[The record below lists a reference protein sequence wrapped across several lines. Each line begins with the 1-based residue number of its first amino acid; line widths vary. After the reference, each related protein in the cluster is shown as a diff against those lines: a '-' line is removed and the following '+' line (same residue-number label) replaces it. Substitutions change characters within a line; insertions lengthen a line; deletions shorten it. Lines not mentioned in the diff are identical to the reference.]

1 MTIKIVVYR
10 YWIAFNEENEKN
22 AKYIDGQIENVILD
36 DEDALTF
43 SGGVETI
50 ITTDIP
56 DHNRGLGQL
65 PTEIDEKLCRIADNP
80 VTK

>member
-10 YWIAFNEENEKN
+10 YWVAFNEEDEKN
-22 AKYIDGQIENVILD
+22 AKYIDGQIEDVILN
-36 DEDALTF
+36 DEEALTF
-43 SGGVETI
+43 AGGIEEIRETN
-50 ITTDIP
+50 IP
-56 DHNRGLGQL
+56 DHNRDLGHL